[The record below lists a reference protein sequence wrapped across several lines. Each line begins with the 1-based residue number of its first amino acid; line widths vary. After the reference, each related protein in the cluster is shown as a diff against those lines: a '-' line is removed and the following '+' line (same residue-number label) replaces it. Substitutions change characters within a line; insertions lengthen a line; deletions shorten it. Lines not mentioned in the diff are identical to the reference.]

1 MSDFKSMFQFT
12 LSSQLLSIVG
22 VILIVVVGLIIAS
35 FIAKKIGALISKSK
49 FIQGKISEDKKEQS
63 QVFFNV
69 IVKAIYYLIV
79 IFIIVAAAEKLGL
92 GKFTE
97 PLTGFLN
104 SIFLYMP
111 NILGGVF
118 LLIITLI
125 FAKLG
130 KFFTVKIFDKIELDK
145 KLKVGEG
152 TSVTKILG
160 DVVYLIIF
168 LIFLPGVLS
177 ALKLDGIL
185 EPVTNMLSKLLEQ
198 LPNILAAGI
207 FLVLGWFIA
216 FKIRDILTGILES
229 FNLDERLKIDGKKV
243 FEGNLSK
250 IIANIVYILILI
262 PVITASL
269 GYIGLQHITEPVVMM
284 IEVIFSYLPRIAG
297 VVIILLVATF
307 FAKLIEGIITS
318 LLKGLHFD
326 SHLEKTGMKA
336 KEDTYS
342 KLVGKA
348 VKITIIYLAII
359 QSIDILEFTV
369 LKDLSSSLTVLLG
382 KIFLGLLIIAI
393 GVYIAGFAS
402 DIIKKSEMKSKDC
415 LAALSKASIIIF
427 VGAMGLRQMGIAN
440 EIINMAF
447 GFTIGAIAIA
457 LAIAFGIGGR
467 DLAAKKLNELNN
479 KLNEKDEP
487 QQ

>member
-12 LSSQLLSIVG
+12 LSSQLLTIFG
-22 VILIVVVGLIIAS
+22 VILIVVVGLFIAS
-35 FIAKKIGALISKSK
+35 FVAKKVGSLISKSK

-63 QVFFNV
+63 QVFFNI
-69 IVKAIYYLIV
+69 IVKSIYYLIV
-79 IFIIVAAAEKLGL
+79 IFIIIAAAEKLGL

-130 KFFTVKIFDKIELDK
+130 KFFTIKVFDKIELDK

-177 ALKLDGIL
+177 ALKLGGIL

-198 LPNILAAGI
+198 LPNILATGI

-216 FKIRDILTGILES
+216 YKIRDILAGILES
-229 FNLDERLKIDGKKV
+229 FNLNERLKIDGKKV
-243 FEGNLSK
+243 FDGNLSK

-262 PVITASL
+262 PVISASL
-269 GYIGLQHITEPVVMM
+269 SYIGLQYITEPVIMM
-284 IEVIFSYLPRIAG
+284 INVIFSYIPRIAG
-297 VVIILLVATF
+297 VVIILIVATF
-307 FAKLIEGIITS
+307 FSKLIEGIITN

-326 SHLEKTGMKA
+326 SHLEKTGLKV
-336 KEDTYS
+336 KEDYYS
-342 KLVGKA
+342 KLVGKTI
-348 VKITIIYLAII
+348 KITIIYLAVI
-359 QSIDILEFTV
+359 QSIDILELTI
-369 LKDLSSSLTVLLG
+369 LKDLSGSLTILLG
-382 KIFLGLLIIAI
+382 KIFLGVMIIAI
-393 GVYIAGFAS
+393 GVYISTFAS
-402 DIIKKSEMKSKDC
+402 DIIKKSEIKSKDC
-415 LAALSKASIIIF
+415 LAAFSKTAIIIF

-467 DLAAKKLNELNN
+467 DIAARKLDELDHKWKENDKK
-479 KLNEKDEP
+479 
-487 QQ
+487 